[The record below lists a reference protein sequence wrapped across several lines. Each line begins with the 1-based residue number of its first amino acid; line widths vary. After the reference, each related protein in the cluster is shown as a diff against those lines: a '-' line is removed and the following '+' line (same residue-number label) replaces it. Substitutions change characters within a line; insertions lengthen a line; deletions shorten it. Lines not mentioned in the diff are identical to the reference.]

1 MAPSRAQTK
10 FVVDAM
16 LGSLS
21 RKLRAFGF
29 DVAYY
34 KRGDDAGIMALSR
47 RQRRILVTADRSLAS
62 RSERLGLPTLLVS
75 GETDGERLSAM
86 VADARQR
93 GIALSRG
100 EPRCS
105 LCNAQLRKISA
116 VEARSQV
123 QPAVAQRHRSFYKCR
138 ICGQVY
144 WRGGHWK
151 KLRRL
156 QRLFESAP

>member
-1 MAPSRAQTK
+1 MAPSRAQTR

-34 KRGDDAGIMALSR
+34 KEGDDAGVLGLSGR
-47 RQRRILVTADRSLAS
+47 ERRILVTADRPLAS
-62 RSERLGLPTLLVS
+62 QSERLGVPVLLVS
-75 GETDGERLSAM
+75 GRSDGERVAAM
-86 VADARQR
+86 VAQARRR
-93 GIALSRG
+93 GVSLRRG

-105 LCNAQLRKISA
+105 LCNGRLDRISA
-116 VEARSQV
+116 AEARKSL
-123 QPAVAQRHRSFYKCR
+123 QPMVARRHRSFQRCR
-138 ICGQVY
+138 SCGQVY

-156 QRLFESAP
+156 ERLFESGP